1 MVTDYR
7 LAALGVLILVVAL
20 LSVACAVSRTTRE
33 AVGRATPEAGLA
45 TRVAAAQARADAT
58 RDAAATSAAATD
70 ATAAAAPRPA
80 TATVAST
87 AAAVATVMPTTIAT
101 ARPVAATVPP
111 SAPTSAAAPV
121 ATATSVNTLSASDF
135 SSWPA
140 GEAGPPVSARGR
152 FDPATKSYT
161 LALTD
166 PQRGYVYSLNAP
178 NAPQLK
184 DFQLDVDAHRVAGPE
199 RGSYG
204 VTFRV
209 QPQGPNDK
217 TAASYNL
224 LVHPDTGTIGLT
236 WTDAN
241 DVGKT
246 VVPRTAHPAIK
257 KGTETN
263 HLTVIARGDMVT
275 IVVNEQTIGTF
286 RVEQVAPG
294 AVGLIIIN
302 PANGGTPT
310 GMTAAFSNFRLSG
323 PPPDMPVSSPSAT
336 VIAR

>member
-33 AVGRATPEAGLA
+33 AVGSATPEAGLA

-58 RDAAATSAAATD
+58 RDAAATAAAATD

-80 TATVAST
+80 MATVTST

-111 SAPTSAAAPV
+111 TSAPAPAV
-121 ATATSVNTLSASDF
+121 TATSANTLSASDF

-140 GEAGPPVSARGR
+140 GEAGPPVSARGT
-152 FDPATKSYT
+152 FDPATKTYT

-184 DFQLDVDAHRVAGPE
+184 DFQLDVDAHSVAGPE

-217 TAASYNL
+217 TAARYNV
-224 LVHPDTGTIGLT
+224 LVHPDDGTINIT

-263 HLTVIARGDMVT
+263 HLTVIARADMVT
-275 IVVNEQTIGTF
+275 IAVNEQTIGTF

-294 AVGLIIIN
+294 AVGLIVIN

-310 GMTAAFSNFRLSG
+310 GMTAAFSNFRLSA
-323 PPPDMPVSSPSAT
+323 PQASVPVNSPSAT
-336 VIAR
+336 VIAK